1 MIKVSAQGREPRT
14 ASQACAAQRRATTL
28 PFWAATLGCWQK
40 RWRSAMAASR
50 WSSIQANTFR
60 NCSDG
65 SWALKSLL
73 QSGGCYRAVVLVEHQ
88 PGDSTTFA
96 PFERNGGVHGFYEEG
111 GF

>member
-1 MIKVSAQGREPRT
+1 MSEVDAPRSASDCSTTAAISRIPR
-14 ASQACAAQRRATTL
+14 
-28 PFWAATLGCWQK
+28 PWAATLGCWQK

-111 GF
+111 G